1 MNWFID
7 CITKNY
13 VNFSGRARR
22 KEYWMF
28 NLFNII
34 ACVVVML
41 LDSFMELNNVLILIY
56 VLAILIPSYAVTVRR
71 LHDTGKSG
79 WWLLLMFVPFGNIIL
94 LIFCLI
100 DSTPGPNQYGENP
113 KRF

>member
-1 MNWFID
+1 MDWFID

-34 ACVVVML
+34 ACFVVML
-41 LDSFMELNNVLILIY
+41 LDSFFELNNILILIY
-56 VLAILIPSYAVTVRR
+56 VLAILLPSYAVTVRR

>member
-1 MNWFID
+1 MDWFID

-28 NLFNII
+28 TLFNII
-34 ACVVVML
+34 ACFVVML
-41 LDSFMELNNVLILIY
+41 LDSFLELNNILILIY
-56 VLAILIPSYAVTVRR
+56 VLAILLPSYAVTVRR
-71 LHDTGKSG
+71 LHDTDKSG